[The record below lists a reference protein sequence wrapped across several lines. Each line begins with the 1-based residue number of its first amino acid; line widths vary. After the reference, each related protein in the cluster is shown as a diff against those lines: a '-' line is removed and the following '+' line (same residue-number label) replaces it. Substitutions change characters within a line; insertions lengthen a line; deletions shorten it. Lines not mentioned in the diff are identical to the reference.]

1 VSVLSASALSGDTTP
16 GTLRKIPIFPSRF
29 RSRTTFGGDVL
40 RRVVIAMRL
49 NEYAHSLSGARSCPV
64 PPQPIP
70 VVPGRWIAAA
80 LGVSTVAGIPLLLM
94 VPPVAWNILTS
105 LRNRIRCTTT

>member
-1 VSVLSASALSGDTTP
+1 
-16 GTLRKIPIFPSRF
+16 
-29 RSRTTFGGDVL
+29 
-40 RRVVIAMRL
+40 MRL
-49 NEYAHSLSGARSCPV
+49 NEYGHSLSGARSCPV
-64 PPQPIP
+64 RPQPIP